1 MGRSKKKQQINSQQ
15 KKDSDNYEVA
25 SIMRRM
31 SSYSN
36 HRHSSQHFN
45 TGTIDTPRYRPR
57 IISSNDEYGQETTGT
72 ASLEYMRL
80 EDQISD
86 YNTKNESAHETLR
99 NDFDEKTNNLSSR
112 IDDKLSISWFRWII
126 AGLVGAVILIV
137 TIWINYSY
145 DPLIKKVEK
154 TSEDVRAVDKRVDQI
169 DMKIEHLQNDL
180 DELKITK
187 EKKN

>member
-1 MGRSKKKQQINSQQ
+1 MRRPKQKQQTKSQP

-36 HRHSSQHFN
+36 HRHSSQYIN
-45 TGTIDTPRYRPR
+45 TGTIDTPKYRNR
-57 IISSNDEYGQETTGT
+57 IISSNDGYGQETTGT

-80 EDQISD
+80 EDQLSD

-99 NDFDEKTNNLSSR
+99 TDFNEKINNLSLKT
-112 IDDKLSISWFRWII
+112 DDKLSISWFRWIL
-126 AGLVGAVILIV
+126 AGLVAAVILIV

-145 DPLIKKVEK
+145 DPLIKKVDK
-154 TSEDVRAVDKRVDQI
+154 TSEDVRSIDKRVEQI
-169 DMKIEHLQNDL
+169 DMKIEHLQNNL
-180 DELKITK
+180 DELKETK

>member
-1 MGRSKKKQQINSQQ
+1 MRRPKQKQQTKSQQ

-36 HRHSSQHFN
+36 HRHSSQYIN

-57 IISSNDEYGQETTGT
+57 IISSNDGYGQETTGT

-80 EDQISD
+80 EDQLSD

-99 NDFDEKTNNLSSR
+99 NDFEKKTNDLSSR
-112 IDDKLSISWFRWII
+112 IDDKLSISWFKWII
-126 AGLVGAVILIV
+126 GGLVTAVLIIV
-137 TIWINYSY
+137 SIWISYSY
-145 DPLIKKVEK
+145 DPLMKKVEI
-154 TSEDVRAVDKRVDQI
+154 TSENVRTIDKSVDQI
-169 DMKIEHLQNDL
+169 DIKIEHVQNDV
-180 DELKITK
+180 DELKALK
-187 EKKN
+187 DKND